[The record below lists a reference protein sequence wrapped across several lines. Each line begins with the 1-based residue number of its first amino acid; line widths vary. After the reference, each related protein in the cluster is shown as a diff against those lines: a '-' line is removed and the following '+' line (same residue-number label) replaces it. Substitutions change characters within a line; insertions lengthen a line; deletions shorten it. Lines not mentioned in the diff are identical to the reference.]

1 MATPVNIING
11 YNGSARVADTTTQ
24 TGTFGAIYCNA
35 DTVFDTLTGSYSG
48 TVTGITH
55 ASGKWIY
62 GVFQSVKLTS
72 GDIDLYNL

>member
-11 YNGSARVADTTTQ
+11 YNGSARVADTTVRN
-24 TGTFGAIYCNA
+24 GTFGAIYINA
-35 DTVFDTLTGSYSG
+35 DTVFHTLTGSYSG

-55 ASGKWIY
+55 AAGKWIY

>member
-1 MATPVNIING
+1 MATPVNVING
-11 YNGSARVADTTTQ
+11 YNGSERVADTTLR

-35 DTVFDTLTGSYSG
+35 DTEFSVLTGSYAG

-55 ASGKWIY
+55 EKGKWIY
-62 GVFQSVKLTS
+62 GVFTDVDLTS